1 MHRLTKTLFR
11 DLLVLLVVIGVL
23 AHGSSVRAQTITTVD
38 ALWAWDGQNVSV
50 CQDPTSSASISGCF
64 GNLTNSIEI
73 DTVAYNPNLPLATDG
88 TYVYLATQK
97 QGWAYK
103 CPISGYGSNCTTILV
118 GPFNPSSSNTE
129 VWSIAA
135 SSGYLWIGQSDG
147 TIYRCPSDIEWTGN
161 VPSPPPSDCLLFD
174 NAGNRNPG
182 EMVIANGWLYVG
194 LIADKINRDDS
205 LIWRCDLSTPNACT
219 DFNNPGN
226 SAVQSLA
233 VGAGYLW
240 AGLANGILWRCDLN
254 NANGCRNWAKT
265 VSGVTAVSYDSQG
278 GLAVGAA
285 GSRGV
290 FWSCPT
296 ATSNSCTTILSNRNI
311 SNTAAGTN
319 GSIAE
324 HFGAFNTYNTYNGR
338 QIFND
343 ATPYESSY
351 QNLAGNTPILYIPE
365 GGVVTPGSVN
375 VSVPLQNTPLASAS
389 TSAKANKR
397 FLDGKLAKLVKRCER
412 GKGVKARIT
421 LQGPHGS
428 VNRKVDLCEVMT
440 AGRPEINFAGL
451 DKGVF
456 YKITASVEGLRGA
469 ATFYLSK
476 TDEIKEVSIELRRQ
490 GK

>member
-1 MHRLTKTLFR
+1 MRMSRALQKLFR
-11 DLLVLLVVIGVL
+11 NLIGLFFVTGILLC
-23 AHGSSVRAQTITTVD
+23 GSSVRAQTVTTVD

-50 CQDPTSSASISGCF
+50 CQDPTSSASIAGCF

-103 CPISGYGSNCTTILV
+103 CPISGYGLNCTTILV

-254 NANGCRNWAKT
+254 NANGCLNWAKT

-285 GSRGV
+285 GSQGV

-365 GGVVTPGSVN
+365 GGVVTSGSVN
-375 VSVPLQNTPLASAS
+375 VSVPLKLRRN
-389 TSAKANKR
+389 
-397 FLDGKLAKLVKRCER
+397 LAKFAKRCDRSGRVMAQASLEGPY
-412 GKGVKARIT
+412 GKVRRNVNLCKLITNGVPK
-421 LQGPHGS
+421 
-428 VNRKVDLCEVMT
+428 
-440 AGRPEINFAGL
+440 INFGAL
-451 DKGVF
+451 DKEAF
-456 YKITASVEGLRGA
+456 YKATVRIGWFKGDV
-469 ATFYLSK
+469 TFYLSK
-476 TDEIKEVSIELRRQ
+476 DDEVKDVVVELKGRS
-490 GK
+490 K